1 MRPFRWPFPAFSF
14 LLLSFLGFPG
24 LPGGTPVLS
33 PASLYAQPTTITD
46 SIPAD
51 TGSLRERPWQNALP
65 VLVRNSADT
74 QRFADMLEQGL
85 GLTVVS
91 RFNFPVHVSRFDG
104 ESDTVAVSDI
114 DLRLMDDD
122 PRRDPFIRAVP
133 QLFRVEWNNEEAHQI
148 YVLPDAA
155 DRSRNELIETVQ
167 AAVTQIRGTE
177 ERDVYVQRQ
186 GRDYSLLLLLLP
198 LSVIPVLISMVEKRR
213 PALITV
219 ALVLLG
225 SSIPASGPM
234 PFLFLARTVEFFTLS
249 FTAYAF
255 RIIYRRRGIMHNR
268 LIAPFFVLL
277 ALFWL
282 SVFIATVVTSVRT
295 VGLGSVLLLTSGS
308 VLAVA
313 ITWMAFFRQRTP
325 DHRLFVAVP
334 LVRESPS
341 PLPPLAMLM
350 LVLVV
355 TISMSLE
362 VQPGQHTFRTP
373 TPVSLSNDGLYDMDA
388 VERAQ
393 TEFRAVSANDYRVS
407 VGTYLAHLYYQTAL
421 SHVRDARALEFML
434 PEPGYGIERQRFEQR
449 ADGGF
454 RTWTEQV
461 VLFDLQWFETALD
474 TATSLPARLLLG
486 EPGPMLVDLRTV
498 RTGGIVRQPGDV
510 PIFAL
515 AGLAVLT
522 VLMYALLHLH
532 ARSHP
537 GVAKVRTV
545 TSPKA
550 NRRAA

>member
-1 MRPFRWPFPAFSF
+1 M
-14 LLLSFLGFPG
+14 
-24 LPGGTPVLS
+24 S
-33 PASLYAQPTTITD
+33 PPSLYAQPTTITD
-46 SIPAD
+46 SISAD
-51 TGSLRERPWQNALP
+51 TGSLQRRPWQNALP

-74 QRFADMLEQGL
+74 KGFADALEQGL

-133 QLFRVEWNNEEAHQI
+133 QLFRVEWNNGEAHQI

-155 DRSRNELIETVQ
+155 NQSRDELIETVQ
-167 AAVTQIRGTE
+167 MAVTQIPGTQ
-177 ERDVYVQRQ
+177 ERDVYVQRR

-198 LSVIPVLISMVEKRR
+198 LPVVPVLITMVEKRR

-225 SSIPASGPM
+225 SAIPALGSM
-234 PFLFLARTVEFFTLS
+234 PLLFLARTVEFFTLS
-249 FTAYAF
+249 FAAYTF
-255 RIIYRRRGIMHNR
+255 RIINRRRGIMHGR
-268 LIAPFFVLL
+268 LLVPFFVLL

-282 SVFIATVVTSVRT
+282 SVFIASVITSVRS
-295 VGLGSVLLLTSGS
+295 VDLGSVLLLTSGS
-308 VLAVA
+308 VLALA
-313 ITWMAFFRQRTP
+313 IVWMAFFRQRRP

-341 PLPPLAMLM
+341 HLPPVAMIV

-355 TISMSLE
+355 AISMSLE
-362 VQPGQHTFRTP
+362 VQPDQHTFRTP
-373 TPVSLSNDGLYDMDA
+373 TPVSLSNDSLYDMDA

-486 EPGPMLVDLRTV
+486 EPGPMFVDLRTV

-510 PIFAL
+510 PLFAV

-537 GVAKVRTV
+537 GVAKVLTV